1 MMTSGEVGV
10 VEPHTR
16 MNKETEGKPNMNRY
30 SSLILI
36 LGVVLAG
43 CSDLATKDA
52 PIEDR
57 AGGKVA
63 TTGGAGGAAGG
74 SAGAAG
80 AEAGAAGVAGSDAG
94 VRTQGT
100 DAQGIQGRPIS
111 GTSLAGG
118 AATSGPAA
126 YATMRVPP
134 KDPASPLAKRVIYF
148 EYDSAAIKPEFQ
160 AVVQAHAEFLRAS
173 REAKSILQ
181 GHADERGSRD
191 YNLALGQRRAESV
204 LQALTLLGV
213 DAAKVEAVS
222 LGEEKPAKD
231 GHDEAA
237 WTMNRRVEIYYQG
250 E

>member
-1 MMTSGEVGV
+1 
-10 VEPHTR
+10 
-16 MNKETEGKPNMNRY
+16 MNRY
-30 SSLILI
+30 SSLILV

-57 AGGKVA
+57 AGAKVA
-63 TTGGAGGAAGG
+63 TAGGAGGAAGG
-74 SAGAAG
+74 GAAG
-80 AEAGAAGVAGSDAG
+80 ATGTEAGGATAGGGADAG
-94 VRTQGT
+94 VRTHGT
-100 DAQGIQGRPIS
+100 DAQGVQGRAIS
-111 GTSLAGG
+111 GTTLGG
-118 AATSGPAA
+118 TAASGGPAA

-160 AVVQAHAEFLRAS
+160 PVIQAHAEFLRAS

-191 YNLALGQRRAESV
+191 YNLALGQRRAESI
-204 LQALTLLGV
+204 LQALSLLGV
-213 DAAKVEAVS
+213 DAAKLEAVS